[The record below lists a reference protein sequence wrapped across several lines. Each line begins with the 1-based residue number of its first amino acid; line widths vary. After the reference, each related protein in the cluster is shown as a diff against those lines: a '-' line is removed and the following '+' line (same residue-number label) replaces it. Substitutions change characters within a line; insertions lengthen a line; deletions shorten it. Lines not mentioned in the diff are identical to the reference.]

1 MRRAVIALSLMVTL
15 SGCGDDNNTPA
26 SPSSPSPSPA
36 ASATPE
42 PTIAVIT
49 ATCNPSLVPAVVP
62 ADPAFAWQIS
72 WVLEVRESAGIAGRV
87 NFLSVTIADQQVL
100 VLDTA
105 GVVALA
111 GSNSVGARGALQIP
125 LTLLYNL
132 PDGGRLAN
140 VTTTVNFT
148 DARGNVIVTSAQL
161 RIV

>member
-1 MRRAVIALSLMVTL
+1 MRRAVIALPLIVAL
-15 SGCGDDNNTPA
+15 AACDDDSTNSPATPT
-26 SPSSPSPSPA
+26 SPSPT

-42 PTIAVIT
+42 PTIAVLT

-87 NFLSVTIADQQVL
+87 NFLQVTIADQQVL

-105 GVVALA
+105 GIVAAA

-125 LTLLYNL
+125 LSLLYNL

-148 DARGNVIVTSAQL
+148 DARGNVLVTSAQL

>member
-1 MRRAVIALSLMVTL
+1 MRRTVIALSLMVTL

-26 SPSSPSPSPA
+26 SPSSPSPSP
-36 ASATPE
+36 SATPE

-49 ATCNPSLVPAVVP
+49 ATSNPSLVPAVVP
-62 ADPAFAWQIS
+62 GDPAFAWQIS

-100 VLDTA
+100 ILDTA

-111 GSNSVGARGALQIP
+111 GSNSVAARGALQIP

-148 DARGNVIVTSAQL
+148 DARGNVLVTSAQL

>member
-1 MRRAVIALSLMVTL
+1 MRRAVIALPLIVAL
-15 SGCGDDNNTPA
+15 AACDDDSTNSPATPT
-26 SPSSPSPSPA
+26 SPSPS

-42 PTIAVIT
+42 PTIAVLT

-72 WVLEVRESAGIAGRV
+72 WVLEVRETAGIAGRV
-87 NFLSVTIADQQVL
+87 NFLQVTIADQQVL
-100 VLDTA
+100 VLDAA
-105 GVVALA
+105 GIVAAA
-111 GSNSVGARGALQIP
+111 GSNNVGARGALQIP

-148 DARGNVIVTSAQL
+148 DARGNVLVTSAQL